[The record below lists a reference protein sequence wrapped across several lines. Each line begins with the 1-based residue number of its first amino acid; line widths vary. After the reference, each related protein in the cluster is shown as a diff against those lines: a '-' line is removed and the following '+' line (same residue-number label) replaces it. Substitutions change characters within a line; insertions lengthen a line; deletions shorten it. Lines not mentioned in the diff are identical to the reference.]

1 MKLPFDLK
9 PAGRKSNKYNRTGN
23 DWNNS
28 FWDAIEEDYETYN
41 EEEYY
46 EEEYYEEEYC
56 EDTDAESDYTEEYAE
71 EYD

>member
-46 EEEYYEEEYC
+46 EEE
-56 EDTDAESDYTEEYAE
+56 DAEGDYTEEYAE
-71 EYD
+71 EYDEEYDE